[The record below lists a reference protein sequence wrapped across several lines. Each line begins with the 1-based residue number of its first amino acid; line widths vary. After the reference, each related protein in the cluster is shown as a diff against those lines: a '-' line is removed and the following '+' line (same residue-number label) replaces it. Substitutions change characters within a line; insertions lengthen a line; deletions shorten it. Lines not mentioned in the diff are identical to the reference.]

1 MTTAS
6 IDLPN
11 GATVPVPVVN
21 DVNTPDEIQAM
32 GTDHLKELIDLEDSY
47 WWHRAKRELVLSL
60 VKEHFPA
67 PGRVLEGGI
76 GSSRTL
82 IELQKC
88 GYKVAG
94 LDIMPEAVAHAHARG
109 LDDVQEHNLMEPWP
123 VEPQSLNAVL
133 LLDVIEHISDPI
145 RVLEHATSALAP
157 GGGVIIT
164 VPAYQWLYGDWDRE
178 LGHYRRY
185 SRYDFKRQVS
195 KAGLTIEK
203 LGFWNS
209 FTLPPAMAIR
219 SYQKCFPKDRPASFP
234 RVSPTTN
241 QLLGWMAAKER
252 QLMKYITVPCGLSL
266 VGVCKK

>member
-164 VPAYQWLYGDWDRE
+164 CLLYT
-178 LGHYRRY
+178 
-185 SRYDFKRQVS
+185 SPS
-195 KAGLTIEK
+195 
-203 LGFWNS
+203 
-209 FTLPPAMAIR
+209 
-219 SYQKCFPKDRPASFP
+219 P
-234 RVSPTTN
+234 RD
-241 QLLGWMAAKER
+241 
-252 QLMKYITVPCGLSL
+252 
-266 VGVCKK
+266 